1 MPILQSYRVPFQSS
15 ILAKKKCLMVLLEP
29 MQNACGL
36 GGSQIMFFLMATVGP
51 CLADP
56 PVPAIQERLGKLV
69 ARLGKPV
76 ASIDMQGCI
85 CGPQALYVLYVMS

>member
-1 MPILQSYRVPFQSS
+1 
-15 ILAKKKCLMVLLEP
+15 
-29 MQNACGL
+29 
-36 GGSQIMFFLMATVGP
+36 MFFLMATVGP